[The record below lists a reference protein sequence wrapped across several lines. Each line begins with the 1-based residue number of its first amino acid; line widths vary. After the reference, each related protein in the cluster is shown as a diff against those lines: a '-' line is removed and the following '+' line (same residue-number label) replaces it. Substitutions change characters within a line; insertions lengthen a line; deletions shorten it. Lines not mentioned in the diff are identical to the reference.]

1 MAANANLGQR
11 SDTPSESDGLMQ
23 QTQEQIV
30 NAQGKLIEAVRTIQ
44 EPVADA
50 LRKTLAITGDVI
62 STSQR
67 IVPFDRL
74 LEIQLD
80 LVHKLF
86 DVQVGLANMIFEAQ
100 SDLMELPRRVAQNA
114 GVTSS
119 HATDSNM
126 IDLRSSRDEH
136 PAGST
141 TR

>member
-1 MAANANLGQR
+1 M
-11 SDTPSESDGLMQ
+11 
-23 QTQEQIV
+23 
-30 NAQGKLIEAVRTIQ
+30 
-44 EPVADA
+44 
-50 LRKTLAITGDVI
+50 
-62 STSQR
+62 
-67 IVPFDRL
+67 